1 MAPTYELKPIN
12 NKKLQK
18 KKKMKTNVH
27 LNVDQI
33 YIDTDDVMDS
43 RADEQCNL
51 YLKKEG
57 GAAEY
62 PDEFMYI
69 NPQDGKIY
77 LKQGN
82 IFKLQMFPTE

>member
-1 MAPTYELKPIN
+1 
-12 NKKLQK
+12 
-18 KKKMKTNVH
+18 
-27 LNVDQI
+27 
-33 YIDTDDVMDS
+33 MDS
-43 RADEQCNL
+43 RADEQGNL